1 MNVRIKNNAPNSGQ
15 RRALAHEV
23 DILLENAEHDIRVK
37 LLHFF
42 RFKRGYGLKR
52 LKALNNDLTEALK
65 GIHARYE
72 LAEGDT
78 AWICEKQL
86 EESGINLSKIFEVKN
101 EQISKC

>member
-23 DILLENAEHDIRVK
+23 DILLENAERDIRVK

-52 LKALNNDLTEALK
+52 LKALNNDLTEVLK

-72 LAEGDT
+72 LSESDT

-86 EESGINLSKIFEVKN
+86 KESGINVDDLLGGENK
-101 EQISKC
+101 